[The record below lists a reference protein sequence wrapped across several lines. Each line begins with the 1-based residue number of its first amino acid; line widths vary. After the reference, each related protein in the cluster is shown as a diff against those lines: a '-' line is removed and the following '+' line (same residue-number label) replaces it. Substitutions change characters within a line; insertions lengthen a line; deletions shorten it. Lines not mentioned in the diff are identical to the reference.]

1 MFLSIVIPSIGR
13 DTLKKTLKSVDREVK
28 NNLDLSNFSVFLNSQ
43 KGALNLIRTENF
55 SNFKL
60 GSSESLLPPW
70 NSMKEA
76 LSFSRSEYTWLLGD
90 DDLINPGAINT
101 IYQRASYLKPNL
113 IIVDGNYDDYKGKV
127 EDLIPSL
134 KDKWFEISN
143 PSELLDFLA
152 QDLHLLNNGRF
163 IVDREL
169 LKIWLQQPDTEI
181 ETFHE
186 EYRALFLAAA
196 ELLSKNGSFNI
207 LTIGEKI
214 VTLGNI
220 PKSWQKNHDYAVLG
234 EIAMLQLLPPI
245 FGGTPEELSKKHLKY
260 RTRFKYLLAIKLAV
274 RGSIRIHP
282 NLKINK
288 FRKIKIYL
296 VNIAPLLKIYLLV
309 RTYRKIKE
317 TYISGN

>member
-13 DTLKKTLKSVDREVK
+13 DTLEHTLNSVNREVK
-28 NNLDLSNFSVFLNSQ
+28 NNLDLSDFSVFLNSE
-43 KGALNLIRTENF
+43 KGELNEIRIENF
-55 SNFKL
+55 YNFKL
-60 GSSESLLPPW
+60 GFSASLLPPW
-70 NSMKEA
+70 NSMREA
-76 LSFSRSEYTWLLGD
+76 LTFSRSEYTWLLGD
-90 DDLINPGAINT
+90 DDLINPGAINK
-101 IYQRASYLKPNL
+101 IYRRANYLKPNL

-127 EDLIPSL
+127 EDLVPSL
-134 KDKWFEISN
+134 IDNLFEISN

-163 IVDREL
+163 IVDKNL

-196 ELLSKNGSFNI
+196 ELLSKNGSFKV
-207 LTIGEKI
+207 LTMRDKV
-214 VTLGNI
+214 VTLGNV

-234 EIAMLQLLPPI
+234 EVAMLQLLPQI
-245 FGGTPEELSKKHLKY
+245 FGRTPEELSKKHLKY
-260 RTRFKYLLAIKLAV
+260 RTKLKYLLAIRLAV

-296 VNIAPLLKIYLLV
+296 VNSAPLLTVYLLL
-309 RTYRKIKE
+309 RMYRKLKE